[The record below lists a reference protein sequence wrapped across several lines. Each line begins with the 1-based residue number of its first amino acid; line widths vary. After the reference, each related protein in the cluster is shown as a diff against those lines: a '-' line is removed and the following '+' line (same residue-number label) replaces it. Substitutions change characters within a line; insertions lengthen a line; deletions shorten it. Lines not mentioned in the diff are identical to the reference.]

1 MAEAATA
8 SAAKALGAEAEGPV
22 ASESDG
28 RFADPTWREN
38 PIYFGLLQSYLVS
51 SRLLRDLVEAA
62 GPNGAQTEKAAFA
75 LEQLIDALAP
85 TNFLPTNPAAVKRA
99 YETGGASLIRGARRF
114 VEDLTGGSGMP
125 RQVDVSGFTVGDQL
139 AATPGKVVFRNRL
152 IELIQYEPQTETVFE
167 TPLLIIPPWINKYY
181 VMDLAPGKSFVEW
194 AVQHGHTVFI
204 LSYCNPDESMRDVGM
219 EEYLVE
225 GPRVALDVVLEIT
238 GAPQANLAGF
248 CIGGTLTTM
257 LLAHLAAAGD
267 DSVRSATLLASFVD
281 FSDTGALGF
290 LVDPVAVERIERR
303 MGYRGYLE
311 GSDMAAAFNMLRSKD
326 LIWRYVV
333 SGWLMGEEPP
343 AFDLLAWN
351 GDATRMPASMHSQYL
366 RSCYLE
372 NALAKGEI
380 ELAGTPLVVGDIKV
394 PLYVLAAQ
402 EDHIVPWRS
411 CYRTTQ
417 LVDDARFVLTSSGHI
432 AGVVNP
438 PSPKRNYWTNAL
450 LPDSADAWLNEAA
463 QRPGSWWS
471 WWDDWTEWLAER
483 SGEHR
488 KPPELGSEVHP
499 PLADAPG
506 TYVHGK

>member
-1 MAEAATA
+1 
-8 SAAKALGAEAEGPV
+8 
-22 ASESDG
+22 
-28 RFADPTWREN
+28 
-38 PIYFGLLQSYLVS
+38 
-51 SRLLRDLVEAA
+51 
-62 GPNGAQTEKAAFA
+62 
-75 LEQLIDALAP
+75 
-85 TNFLPTNPAAVKRA
+85 
-99 YETGGASLIRGARRF
+99 
-114 VEDLTGGSGMP
+114 
-125 RQVDVSGFTVGDQL
+125 
-139 AATPGKVVFRNRL
+139 VVFRNRL
-152 IELIQYEPQTETVFE
+152 IELIQYEPQTEKVFE

-204 LSYCNPDESMRDVGM
+204 LSYRNPDESMRDVGM

-225 GPRVALDVVLEIT
+225 GPRAALDVVLEIT
-238 GAPQANLAGF
+238 GAPQANLVGF

-290 LVDPVAVERIERR
+290 LVDPVSVERIEQR
-303 MGYRGYLE
+303 MGSRGYLE

-351 GDATRMPASMHSQYL
+351 GDATRMPATMHSQYL

-380 ELAGTPLVVGDIKV
+380 ELAGTPLVVGDIKA

-417 LVDDARFVLTSSGHI
+417 LVEDSRFVLTSSGHI

-450 LPDSADAWLNEAA
+450 LPENADAWLDEAA
-463 QRPGSWWS
+463 QRPGS

-483 SGEHR
+483 SGERR